1 MQLKELQ
8 LLRETLEQYVAGGM
22 PWLPDKHHWATHQCL
37 RILRREIR
45 AIAKR
50 NKEEKNAKALEQV

>member
-8 LLRETLEQYVAGGM
+8 LLRDTLEQYAAGGM
-22 PWLPDKHHWATHQCL
+22 PWLPSKHHRDTHECL

-50 NKEEKNAKALEQV
+50 NKEEKNAKALEHV